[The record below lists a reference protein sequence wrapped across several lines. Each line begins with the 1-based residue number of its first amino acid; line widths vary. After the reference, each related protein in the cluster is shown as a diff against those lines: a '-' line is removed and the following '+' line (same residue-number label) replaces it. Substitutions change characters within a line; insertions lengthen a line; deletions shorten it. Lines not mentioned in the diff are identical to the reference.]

1 MYKKFINSTIP
12 HTQYLICC
20 DYDET
25 ILSIDSFEFDVEA
38 AQTLPTPTGCVGPGA
53 KHTWEI
59 RKIRRRN

>member
-38 AQTLPTPTGCVGPGA
+38 AQTLPTLLVVWAQEQNTCG
-53 KHTWEI
+53 K
-59 RKIRRRN
+59 